1 MRMQYSLSSFIKI
14 SLLSLFCGALLTHCW
29 YQYKYPSQPLFVEI
43 ENMRKEVIP
52 LLTIEHGNDFSQEK
66 ILLTQ
71 LRPQEKRIITLNHE
85 PKRGYSLKANFGD
98 GKSVEACV
106 GKQSDSWNNRVIITD
121 NGIFSFD

>member
-1 MRMQYSLSSFIKI
+1 MQFSLASTLKI
-14 SLLSLFCGALLTHCW
+14 ILITAFCSVFLTHCW
-29 YQYKYPSQPLFVEI
+29 YQSKYPSQPLFVEI
-43 ENMRKEVIP
+43 ENMREEVIP

-85 PKRGYSLKANFGD
+85 PKRGYSLTADFGN

-106 GKQSDSWNNRVIITD
+106 GKQSENWINHVIITK